1 MKFLQ
6 LILGAVAP
14 MVVMATTI
22 HQSAYW
28 SLERTYKLKVQT
40 IERQIKQ
47 QYEEYAKSNNYPKVD
62 LNLYKKREKTEF
74 ATGDTSIQNSTNY
87 SVTLTQNLYNGG
99 YDSNA
104 LKMAKQDSKIAQLE
118 YENIKQKVIYE
129 AINTHMALIV
139 SNELLKMQKELIAHY
154 QALWNIVKKKRD
166 YGDANEQVE
175 LQSRLESAK
184 VKYEQLVA
192 DYELKKLKYIELTGR
207 QPTRLQSSLGFRDSL
222 MVHPDRVKLHNNEE
236 LVRNLLEIEKAHY
249 QIAQDRARFLPKIDV
264 ELKAYKAEPLAQA
277 AYITENQY
285 SAKINLSYNLYSGGK
300 DKIESEISRLKKLKL
315 MAQRSDTFRDV
326 HLKYADYYLQYRYAS
341 NNIAN
346 LERFIQ
352 GESNR
357 YYRAKKIFTLSQ
369 DKSLLDILSALEGLY
384 GAKELKMNNL
394 SNKVLQYA
402 NMLLLQSKLSLKALQ

>member
-1 MKFLQ
+1 
-6 LILGAVAP
+6 

-175 LQSRLESAK
+175 LQSRLDSAK

-264 ELKAYKAEPLAQA
+264 ELKAYKAEPLAQT

>member
-14 MVVMATTI
+14 MVVMAATI

-28 SLERTYKLKVQT
+28 SLERTHKLKVQT

-47 QYEEYAKSNNYPKVD
+47 QYEKYAKSNNYPKVD

-74 ATGDTSIQNSTNY
+74 ATGDSSIQNSTNY
-87 SVTLTQNLYNGG
+87 SVALTQNLYNGG

-129 AINTHMALIV
+129 AITTHMALIV
-139 SNELLKMQKELIAHY
+139 TSELLKMQKELIAHY
-154 QALWNIVKKKRD
+154 QSLWNIVNKKAQ

-175 LQSRLESAK
+175 LRSRLDSAK
-184 VKYEQLVA
+184 VKHEQLAA
-192 DYELKKLKYIELTGR
+192 DYEFKKLKYIELTGR
-207 QPTRLQSSLGFRDSL
+207 QPTNLQTSLGFKDSL
-222 MVHPDRVKLHNNEE
+222 MVHPDRVKLQNNEE

-249 QIAQDRARFLPKIDV
+249 QIAQDRARFLPKIDL

-315 MAQRSDTFRDV
+315 MAQRNDTVRDIR
-326 HLKYADYYLQYRYAS
+326 LKYADYYLQYRYAS
-341 NNIAN
+341 NNIAI

-357 YYRAKKIFTLSQ
+357 YYRVKKIFTLSQ
-369 DKSLLDILSALEGLY
+369 DKSLLDILGALEGLY